1 MTKKLSTVI
10 VLSVLGAG
18 CTTFKQYPTV
28 IPLTEYEKA
37 NLTCNDIEN
46 EFQKLKVIRAD
57 IVREDADKYKT
68 AVDFVTDLG
77 IGNDITKKD
86 LDKKI
91 QARAGELKT
100 IQAKRGC

>member
-1 MTKKLSTVI
+1 MHKKVSTLILLSALAT
-10 VLSVLGAG
+10 A
-18 CTTFKQYPTV
+18 CTTFKTYPTV
-28 IPLTEYEKA
+28 LPLTEHEKA
-37 NLTCNDIEN
+37 NLSCIDIEG
-46 EFQKLKVIRAD
+46 EFQKLAAVRAE
-57 IVREDADKYKT
+57 IVKEDSDRYKT

-100 IQAKRGC
+100 LQAKRGC